1 MKDIFSR
8 FNYTDTCAFEACP
21 ARKKLL
27 IRFIYALSSW
37 RYTSV
42 RMIHAFLDYK
52 CPFTRLTY
60 ALPA

>member
-1 MKDIFSR
+1 MKDIFS
-8 FNYTDTCAFEACP
+8 TPDTCVFEACP

-27 IRFIYALSSW
+27 IRYIYALSSW

-42 RMIHAFLDYK
+42 RMIHAFLSWE
-52 CPFTRLTY
+52 CPFSRLTY